1 MVKEQ
6 LTHRLNGSKE
16 YSTINRLSVISNSV
30 KPTDDV
36 VANLTVI
43 NMHQRS
49 GQSKNNTF
57 GNTSNRKCLL
67 KNKLYSKNKNN
78 YSTLLYCAVLLICIG
93 SRQCEATATDIALDA
108 KATLTHRIDSLNL
121 LVYTFL
127 LTLTVLTIWLFK
139 HHRVSWLHET
149 GLAVIYGLIVGAVIR
164 YADTSTTLIHL
175 VVDPQGDPK
184 FNQTIPPDTLWLN
197 FPGKLAQNTT
207 DKEPIENK
215 TYAYVFRGQVHD
227 VDENEIDLKATFDPE
242 IFFNIILPPII
253 FHAGYSLKKK
263 YFFRNLGA
271 ILTFAILGTTL
282 SAFLIGAIMYGCVKL
297 MPKYLSSSYTFLDT
311 LYFGA
316 LISPTDPLTI
326 LAIFHDLHVDVNLYA
341 LVFGESVLN
350 DAVAIVLSGAIQN
363 YGEHYSSTG
372 EFEINAFFKSLS
384 DFFCIFMFSL
394 LIGATMGCFT
404 ALLTKFTRV
413 RDFPLLE
420 SALFV
425 LMSYSTFLIAEA
437 SELTGVVAVLF
448 CGICQA
454 HYTYNNLSENSRTR
468 TKEIFE
474 LLNFLAEN
482 FIFSYI
488 GVSMF
493 TFPKHHFDAVF
504 IITGFICAA
513 FGRAVN
519 IYPLSWLLNLNRKP
533 IISSNFQHM
542 LFFAGLRGAMSF
554 ALAIR
559 NTVSEARQTMLTATS
574 LIVIFTVVIQGGA
587 ANFLLNWLKIP
598 VGVDEETEQLNNYQV
613 RSSDGYLQD
622 VDTGDLEGGGGGAD
636 NTIGVGV
643 SPGASSAGN
652 CRRSNEKAILA
663 RIWGNF
669 DTKYMKPLLTH
680 SRPTLLETLP
690 VCCNP
695 VARLLTTTEQLTQD
709 GVGIRRSDSDSDI
722 CVDDDDFMRNNG
734 GGGSGSGSGNVGA
747 GFIASSGQRRSSI
760 NRMEIMEHT
769 QSPVST
775 RIRLLGFYGKNL

>member
-1 MVKEQ
+1 MVFHWLK
-6 LTHRLNGSKE
+6 
-16 YSTINRLSVISNSV
+16 INKNVINQYISGISSRSILVDSVI
-30 KPTDDV
+30 
-36 VANLTVI
+36 LFLI
-43 NMHQRS
+43 
-49 GQSKNNTF
+49 F
-57 GNTSNRKCLL
+57 GTSC
-67 KNKLYSKNKNN
+67 
-78 YSTLLYCAVLLICIG
+78 CD
-93 SRQCEATATDIALDA
+93 ATATDIALDA

-149 GLAVIYGLIVGAVIR
+149 GLAVIYGLIVGAAIR
-164 YADTSTTLIHL
+164 YSASSKPLVHL
-175 VVDPQGDPK
+175 EVEPDPNSK
-184 FNQTIPPDTLWLN
+184 FNQTLPPDTLWLQ
-197 FPGKLAQNTT
+197 FPGKLTPPNNS
-207 DKEPIENK
+207 EPLENK
-215 TYAYVFRGQVHD
+215 TYAYTFRSQVYD
-227 VDENEIDLKATFDPE
+227 VVENEIDLKATFDPE

-297 MPKYLSSSYTFLDT
+297 MPSYLSSSFTFLDT

-350 DAVAIVLSGAIQN
+350 DAVAIVLSG
-363 YGEHYSSTG
+363 
-372 EFEINAFFKSLS
+372 
-384 DFFCIFMFSL
+384 
-394 LIGATMGCFT
+394 
-404 ALLTKFTRV
+404 
-413 RDFPLLE
+413 
-420 SALFV
+420 
-425 LMSYSTFLIAEA
+425 TFLIAEA

-513 FGRAVN
+513 IGRAVN
-519 IYPLSWLLNLNRKP
+519 IYPLSWLLNLNRNPK
-533 IISSNFQHM
+533 ISSNFQHM

-559 NTVSEARQTMLTATS
+559 NTISEARQTMLTATS

-587 ANFLLNWLKIP
+587 SNFLLSWLKIP
-598 VGVDEETEQLNNYQV
+598 VGVDEETEQLNNYQIH
-613 RSSDGYLQD
+613 SSDGYLQD
-622 VDTGDLEGGGGGAD
+622 CGDMENNAAAG
-636 NTIGVGV
+636 IGSNG
-643 SPGASSAGN
+643 
-652 CRRSNEKAILA
+652 RRNEKAILA
-663 RIWGNF
+663 RLWGNF

-709 GVGIRRSDSDSDI
+709 GGLRRTDSDSDI
-722 CVDDDDFMRNNG
+722 CIDDNDIGRSRSG
-734 GGGSGSGSGNVGA
+734 SGGGSVTGA
-747 GFIASSGQRRSSI
+747 TGDLRRNSI
-760 NRMEIMEHT
+760 NRFKLLFCLFFRPLTLKMEILEHV